1 MVIDTMVACD
11 TVITPLKV
19 VPHAIL
25 EGVSNLSYRP
35 TPPRVIDDF
44 VELDFLALQTEED
57 EVGIAPVV
65 EGRVIRKD
73 M

>member
-1 MVIDTMVACD
+1 MVARD
-11 TVITPLKV
+11 AIITPLEV
-19 VPHAIL
+19 VPDAIL
-25 EGVSNLSYRP
+25 EGVGYLSYPP
-35 TPPRVIDDF
+35 TPPRVINDF
-44 VELDFLALQTEED
+44 VELDFFALQTEED

>member
-1 MVIDTMVACD
+1 MVARD
-11 TVITPLKV
+11 TVVTPLEV
-19 VPHAIL
+19 VPDAIL
-25 EGVSNLSYRP
+25 EGVGNLSYRP

-44 VELDFLALQTEED
+44 VELDALALQTKED
-57 EVGIAPVV
+57 EVGVAPVG